1 MGLFEKIG
9 IDGSYLIIILFL
21 LLIGMFLYCVSL
33 KNMIARYKKRQDLF
47 LQGSDGKSLEKSLVS
62 KFKEIDEVSRIVKE
76 NDDAVKDVK
85 DNSTYAFQ
93 KFSINKYD
101 AFEGMG
107 GKLSFSLC
115 VLTDNNDGFIL
126 SSVHNE
132 IGGCFTY
139 VKEVIRGEAY
149 VVLSKEEKKALEE
162 AKTRK
167 TCLDD

>member
-85 DNSTYAFQ
+85 DYSTYAFQ